1 MKKSFGEV
9 CICLSPCSR
18 KTVISGAVGFEGE
31 EIRFHASVQTE
42 PRQTSDYYILMLTQL
57 FTLYGVSGE
66 RITGVVLAS
75 VVPQL
80 TPTLIDALARIAG
93 RRHKLLSLSS
103 GIKTGLNIRSDQ
115 PQQVGADR
123 VAAAVA
129 AKARGSLPC
138 VVVDCGRATTFTVLD
153 ENGALVASAITAGVE
168 LSLEALRAQTAQ
180 LPTVALVRGAKY
192 DVMARNTADAM
203 RIGAV
208 MGAAAMVDGLIGR
221 YAAVLGKTPRV
232 WLTGD
237 CCQLIAPH
245 LSIGWDRADDL
256 ILRGCGSFGAKP
268 RLRCFSLLKFCPV
281 LGERNAET
289 GAGGIKMNN
298 NKTNVRFLAQLG
310 LLAAI
315 EIVMKLIGLG
325 SVPVGPLYM
334 SFLTVPIA
342 VGAMTMGPAAGAI
355 LGAVFG
361 LVSFKDALSGLG
373 MTGVFFQISPLNTF
387 VLCVVMRVLMGFCVG
402 LIFKAL
408 RFIDRRGGWS
418 YFIGALS
425 APLLNTLFFMG
436 YIVLVFYNTEFI
448 QSKVADLGAVNP
460 LMFVVLLVGV
470 QGLIEA
476 IVCCAAGGVITRAV
490 SSFLSTRAP
499 AKAAKTAKTED

>member
-1 MKKSFGEV
+1 
-9 CICLSPCSR
+9 
-18 KTVISGAVGFEGE
+18 
-31 EIRFHASVQTE
+31 
-42 PRQTSDYYILMLTQL
+42 
-57 FTLYGVSGE
+57 
-66 RITGVVLAS
+66 
-75 VVPQL
+75 
-80 TPTLIDALARIAG
+80 
-93 RRHKLLSLSS
+93 
-103 GIKTGLNIRSDQ
+103 
-115 PQQVGADR
+115 
-123 VAAAVA
+123 
-129 AKARGSLPC
+129 
-138 VVVDCGRATTFTVLD
+138 
-153 ENGALVASAITAGVE
+153 
-168 LSLEALRAQTAQ
+168 
-180 LPTVALVRGAKY
+180 
-192 DVMARNTADAM
+192 
-203 RIGAV
+203 
-208 MGAAAMVDGLIGR
+208 
-221 YAAVLGKTPRV
+221 
-232 WLTGD
+232 
-237 CCQLIAPH
+237 
-245 LSIGWDRADDL
+245 
-256 ILRGCGSFGAKP
+256 
-268 RLRCFSLLKFCPV
+268 
-281 LGERNAET
+281 
-289 GAGGIKMNN
+289 MNN

-408 RFIDRRGGWS
+408 RLIDRKGGWS

-436 YIVLVFYNTEFI
+436 YIVAVFYQTEYI
-448 QSKVADLGAVNP
+448 QGLVSTKGASNP

-490 SSFLSTRAP
+490 SSFLGTRAP
-499 AKAAKTAKTED
+499 AKAAKTEE